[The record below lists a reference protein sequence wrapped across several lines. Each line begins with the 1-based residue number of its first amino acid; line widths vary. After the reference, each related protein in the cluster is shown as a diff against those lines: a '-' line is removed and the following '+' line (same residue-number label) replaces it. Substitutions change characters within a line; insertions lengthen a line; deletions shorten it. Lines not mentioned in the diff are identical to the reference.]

1 MSDESPAWSRW
12 GHTLRERPAVIAA
25 AAAALMIIIAVP
37 FFSMRLGSADAGSDP
52 VGSPTRQAYDLLAK
66 GFGSG
71 YNGPLQLIAQ
81 VTNQAQQAAFTK
93 VTTAVAKS
101 SGVVRVTAPRLILGQ
116 AGKPGVATA
125 DVYPSGSPQ
134 DASSTNLLHHLRNQV
149 VPDSSIS
156 GLHVLIGGQ
165 TATSDDFAGVLSN
178 KLPLFIGVVVLL
190 SFLLLTAVFRSC

>member
-101 SGVVRVTAPRLILGQ
+101 SGVVRVTAPRLISV
-116 AGKPGVATA
+116 KPASRA
-125 DVYPSGSPQ
+125 SPRP
-134 DASSTNLLHHLRNQV
+134 T
-149 VPDSSIS
+149 SIPAAR
-156 GLHVLIGGQ
+156 HRMHP
-165 TATSDDFAGVLSN
+165 APTSCITCETRSYRIRVS
-178 KLPLFIGVVVLL
+178 
-190 SFLLLTAVFRSC
+190 AVCMC